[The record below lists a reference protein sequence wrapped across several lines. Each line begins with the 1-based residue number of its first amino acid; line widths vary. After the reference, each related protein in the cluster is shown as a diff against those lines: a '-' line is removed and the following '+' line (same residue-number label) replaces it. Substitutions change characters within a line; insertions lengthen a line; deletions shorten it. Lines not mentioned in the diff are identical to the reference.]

1 MRLLTLTI
9 QNLGVFRGRHDF
21 DFTPT
26 RDANRQPRPLTV
38 IGGQNGVGKSTLFQ
52 AIPLALH
59 GSLVLGDRVSRQT
72 YNDFLLSRLH
82 RYMGTGVPVIS
93 EEASVALSFQ
103 YVQSGRPLRIHV
115 ERRWQ
120 RSSQS
125 VSETLNVLRDG
136 QPPEVA
142 PEDYQDWLNDLFP
155 PGLASVCFFDAEKLD
170 ALSSPDQHNAVL
182 SDTLRRLLG
191 LDLVERLRADLDRHT
206 TLRGGR
212 QKEAKKLRVDKAE
225 LQKQVSQLDR
235 QIAKLQG
242 RIAAREEAAAE
253 LAKGLEE
260 ADRRLAAE
268 GGAYA
273 ARYPLLLE
281 QLKEAE
287 VGAVEIAAQFRELS
301 NDLLPFALVPE
312 LCRRLSRSLEREG
325 RVKSGHI
332 AAAAW
337 QERLSHLKEILRGDE
352 IWEGL
357 KDVRPHTRKLIAK
370 RLLEKMGC
378 AIQPDDEAGP
388 STLHRLS
395 DAEREKLQNW
405 IAQALQVIPPQ
416 VEFLGG
422 RLRAFRFNRAKIEAD
437 LRRVPDEKALVPMH
451 AELTRLQESL
461 DAARRQV
468 AELHE
473 QAGALQYRRNE
484 QARSLERVSQKL
496 AEAQSTE
503 KQLALAEHSK
513 KILQVYKNALTAQRV
528 GALEKSLLACFNQ
541 ICRKEH
547 LIEAVKMNPADFTL
561 RLLSADGR
569 ALDITSFSA
578 GERQLYALALLWALR
593 RVSGRQLPMVID
605 TPFARLDEHH
615 RSRLI
620 HNFVPAVSD
629 QVLLFTTDVEMD
641 ARSIGQVEPY
651 TARVY
656 RLHFDEEREETQVV
670 SSAQAT
676 PGGTTLFRGETPG
689 ALGFDAHGGYGR
701 TWTTDPEHAAGYGEV
716 RQAVLPA
723 SSKRLVLVDPETGDF
738 NWDGIKEL
746 QRLTKAPS
754 LVETVKAGYQLFDIW
769 NEEWTYILQQAG
781 YDSIATYNI
790 EGPEEYVLNSSKLI
804 PTSNELVKVK
814 GNGHDA

>member
-9 QNLGVFRGRHDF
+9 RNLGVFRGRHDF
-21 DFTPT
+21 DFTPA
-26 RDANRQPRPLTV
+26 RNANLQPKPLTV

-52 AIPLALH
+52 AVPLALH

-82 RYMGTGVPVIS
+82 RRMGTGVPVIS

-103 YVQSGRPLRIHV
+103 YVQSGQPLRISV

-120 RSSQS
+120 RSGQS
-125 VSETLNVLRDG
+125 VTEKLTVLRDG

-191 LDLVERLRADLDRHT
+191 LDLVERLHADLDRYT
-206 TLRGGR
+206 TLQGGGP
-212 QKEAKKLRVDKAE
+212 KEVRKLRHEKTELQEKVGKLDQDLAE
-225 LQKQVSQLDR
+225 LK
-235 QIAKLQG
+235 G
-242 RIAAREEAAAE
+242 RVTALEAQESE
-253 LAKGLEE
+253 LAKGLE
-260 ADRRLAAE
+260 AIDRRLAAE

-273 ARYPLLLE
+273 ARRSDFLD
-281 QLKEAE
+281 QLKKAKD
-287 VGAVEIAAQFRELS
+287 GADEMAAQLREFS
-301 NDLLPFALVPE
+301 ADLLPFALVPD
-312 LCRRLSRSLEREG
+312 LCRSLSRSLEKEAHAKFSR
-325 RVKSGHI
+325 
-332 AAAAW
+332 AAEAVW
-337 QERLSHLKEILRGDE
+337 QERLSELEQVLHGDDLWSAVGDVSLHSRKQFARRLIKKLRQAE
-352 IWEGL
+352 
-357 KDVRPHTRKLIAK
+357 
-370 RLLEKMGC
+370 
-378 AIQPDDEAGP
+378 QPESNAGP
-388 STLHRLS
+388 VAPHQLS
-395 DAEREKLQNW
+395 EPEREKLQGW
-405 IAQALQVIPPQ
+405 ISQALHIIPQQ

-422 RLRAFRFNRAKIEAD
+422 RLREFQAKRGRIEND
-437 LRRVPDEKALVPMH
+437 LRRVPDENALAPIH
-451 AELTRLQESL
+451 AELTQLQASL
-461 DAARRQV
+461 DDMRRQI

-473 QAGALQYRRNE
+473 QAGAAQYRRNE
-484 QARSLERVSQKL
+484 QARRLERVSQKL
-496 AEAQSTE
+496 AEAQSVE
-503 KQLALAEHSK
+503 KQLALAERSK
-513 KILQVYKNALTAQRV
+513 QTLQTYRNALTAQRI
-528 GALEKSLLACFNQ
+528 GALEKTVLACFNQ

-547 LIEAVKMNPADFTL
+547 LIEAVKMNPADFSL

-656 RLHFDEEREETQVV
+656 RLHFDEEREETQVL
-670 SSAQAT
+670 SSAQM
-676 PGGTTLFRGETPG
+676 PPDGVTLFRGETPG
-689 ALGFDAHGGYGR
+689 AIGFDVHGGYGR

-723 SSKRLVLVDPETGDF
+723 SLKRLVLVDPETGDF

-746 QRLTKAPS
+746 QQLTKAPS

>member
-9 QNLGVFRGRHDF
+9 HNLGVFRGRHDF

-26 RDANRQPRPLTV
+26 RDANRQPKPLTV

-52 AIPLALH
+52 AVPLALH

-82 RYMGTGVPVIS
+82 RYTGTGVPVIS

-120 RSSQS
+120 RSGQS
-125 VSETLNVLRDG
+125 VSETLSVLRDG

-170 ALSSPDQHNAVL
+170 ALSSPDQHNAAL

-191 LDLVERLRADLDRHT
+191 LDLVERLHADLDRYT
-206 TLRGGR
+206 TLQGGGP
-212 QKEAKKLRVDKAE
+212 KEVRKLRQEKTELQEKVGQLDQDLAE
-225 LQKQVSQLDR
+225 LK
-235 QIAKLQG
+235 G
-242 RIAAREEAAAE
+242 RVATLEAEESE
-253 LAKGLEE
+253 LAKGLE
-260 ADRRLAAE
+260 AIDRRLAAE

-273 ARYPLLLE
+273 ARRSDFLD
-281 QLKEAE
+281 QLKKAKD
-287 VGAVEIAAQFRELS
+287 GADEMAVQLREFS
-301 NDLLPFALVPE
+301 ADLLPFALVPD
-312 LCRRLSRSLEREG
+312 LCRSLSRSLEREAHAKFS
-325 RVKSGHI
+325 R
-332 AAAAW
+332 AAEAVW
-337 QERLSHLKEILRGDE
+337 QERLSELEQVLRGDDL
-352 IWEGL
+352 WSAVG
-357 KDVRPHTRKLIAK
+357 DVPLHSRKQFAK
-370 RLLEKMGC
+370 RLIKKLRQAE
-378 AIQPDDEAGP
+378 QSE
-388 STLHRLS
+388 S
-395 DAEREKLQNW
+395 DARPVTPHQLSEPEREKLQGW
-405 IAQALQVIPPQ
+405 ISQALNVIPQQ

-422 RLRAFRFNRAKIEAD
+422 RLRDFQAKRAQIETD
-437 LRRVPDEKALVPMH
+437 LRRVPDENALAPIH
-451 AELTRLQESL
+451 AELTRLQSSL
-461 DAARRQV
+461 DDMRRKI

-473 QAGALQYRRNE
+473 QSGAAQYRRNE
-484 QARSLERVSQKL
+484 QARRLERVSQKL
-496 AEAQSTE
+496 AEAQSAE
-503 KQLALAEHSK
+503 KQLALAERSK
-513 KILQVYKNALTAQRV
+513 QALQTYRNALTAQRV
-528 GALEKSLLACFNQ
+528 GALEKAVLACFNQ

-547 LIEAVKMNPADFTL
+547 LIEAVKMNPGDFSL

-593 RVSGRQLPMVID
+593 QVSGRQLPMVID

-641 ARSIGQVEPY
+641 ARALSQVEPY

-656 RLHFDEEREETQVV
+656 RLNFDEEREETQVL

-676 PGGTTLFRGETPG
+676 PGGITLFRGETPG
-689 ALGFDAHGGYGR
+689 ALGFDVHGGYGR
-701 TWTTDPEHAAGYGEV
+701 TWTTDQEHAAGYGEV

-723 SSKRLVLVDPETGDF
+723 SSKRLVLIDPETGDF

-754 LVETVKAGYQLFDIW
+754 LVETLQAGWQLFDIW

-781 YDSIATYNI
+781 YDSIAAYNI

-804 PTSNELVKVK
+804 PTSNALVKVK